1 MTDRSKRSCL
11 LPTTPARL
19 TLHLCFLADANQYGK
34 YGKTRAE
41 EDAKR
46 YLREKEELER
56 ERDGIRNALVTLRKE
71 KRELK
76 EELKTASGKMIK
88 S

>member
-1 MTDRSKRSCL
+1 MREFCL
-11 LPTTPARL
+11 IPITPVHL
-19 TLHLCFLADANQYGK
+19 TFNLCSHPDTSQYGR

-46 YLREKEELER
+46 YLREKEELEK
-56 ERDGIRNALVTLRKE
+56 ERDGIRNALVTLRQQ

-76 EELKTASGKMIK
+76 EELKTAAGKKI
-88 S
+88 